1 LQIAIMLSHLGA
13 AVNHM
18 HSMNMIHRDIK
29 ADNVLMASAHEGCAC
44 KMCIAIAV
52 LLVGPN
58 LQKTKFCPS
67 CWLPSLTISST
78 DLIEMSL

>member
-1 LQIAIMLSHLGA
+1 MLSHIGA
-13 AVNHM
+13 AVTYM

-29 ADNVLMASAHEGCAC
+29 ADNVLMGSAHQGCAC

-52 LLVGPN
+52 LGPD
-58 LQKTKFCPS
+58 LQKIKFFPS

-78 DLIEMSL
+78 DLIQMSL